1 MNEKTMKNVNLE
13 KFATE
18 LSELIGQHIGL
29 DHIHPSTKGRF
40 YYIQAP
46 EAGSPMLLHHYRG
59 PFFIDIHPDD
69 YESLSSG
76 EVSAHDYITTAN
88 WLVGYFW
95 GGGSMIGGGYY
106 QPLDICSGK
115 IRRYLQILSCRG
127 HKHASGYRPSEE
139 KCNYCFVEQCPFS
152 QYKQGGN
159 WEAEIS
165 EFDPRIELFKALRV
179 KFEQENPGYA
189 LKGFLCG
196 NFPNNEIRLYP
207 NTRYS
212 ANEELSFTVYAS
224 ADVIRSLLSR
234 EIKPENWTAYANSFK
249 VSIFKPY
256 QNDSYEVTPENLEMA
271 FEDLD
276 FTKKKKTLVEEN
288 VNEENEKNEEKVTL
302 ITRVINFFKNLF

>member
-69 YESLSSG
+69 YDNLSSG
-76 EVSAHDYITTAN
+76 KVSAHDYITSAN

-106 QPLDICSGK
+106 QPLDIFSND
-115 IRRYLQILSCRG
+115 IRRYLKILSCRG
-127 HKHASGYRPSEE
+127 HKSSCGYMPSEE
-139 KCNYCFVEQCPFS
+139 SCKYCFVEQCPFS

-159 WEAEIS
+159 WNAEIS
-165 EFDPRIELFKALRV
+165 EFDPRVELFKALRV

-189 LKGFLCG
+189 FKGFLCG
-196 NFPNNEIRLYP
+196 NFPNDEIRLYP
-207 NTRYS
+207 NRRYS
-212 ANEELSFTVYAS
+212 ENEKLSFTVYAS

-234 EIKPENWTAYANSFK
+234 EIKPEDWTAYANSFK

-256 QNDSYEVTPENLEMA
+256 QDVSYEVTPENLEMV
-271 FEDLD
+271 FEGLNL
-276 FTKKKKTLVEEN
+276 TKKQETPVEESEN
-288 VNEENEKNEEKVTL
+288 VNEEKEEQVTL
-302 ITRVINFFKNLF
+302 ITRVINFFKNRF